1 MNKRSKIKIGKEKKK
16 WSMFS
21 VIAVTFLSI
30 YALSLVLALLWALL
44 SSLKSRFDFREN
56 PFSLPKNWRFD
67 NYMKAFGELFVGI
80 ETATGSRNV
89 YMPELL
95 FNTVV
100 YALGSTIFS
109 VMSPCLTAYIVAKYK
124 FKGRNVLYATVIVTM
139 LLPIVGSLPSSMI
152 LMKAIGFYDN
162 LIGIWITKGSFLGM
176 NFLIFYACF
185 KSFSWDY
192 AEAAFIDGASNFRV
206 MVQINLPLAKTT
218 ILAMALLAF
227 VGYWNEYETQLIYLP
242 SMPSLA
248 YGLFQF
254 QFSVSTVA
262 SSVTIQLAGC
272 MIVAIPIFILY
283 MIFKDMLIGNIAV
296 GGIKG

>member
-1 MNKRSKIKIGKEKKK
+1 MLKKIKSKLAKFRTR
-16 WSMFS
+16 WNLFS
-21 VIAVTFLSI
+21 IIAVVLLSV
-30 YALSLVLALLWALL
+30 YALSLVFALLWALI
-44 SSLKSRFDFREN
+44 SSFKSRFDFREHL
-56 PFSLPKNWRFD
+56 FTLPSKWHFD
-67 NYMKAFGELFVGI
+67 NYLKAFKELYIGV
-80 ETATGSRNV
+80 ETSYGSRYV

-95 FNTVV
+95 FNTIV
-100 YALGSTIFS
+100 YSLGSTFFS
-109 VMSPCLTAYIVAKYK
+109 VMSPCLTAYVVAKYN
-124 FKGRNVLYATVIVTM
+124 FKGRSVLYGIVIVTM

-162 LIGIWITKGSFLGM
+162 LFGIWITKGSFLGM

-185 KSFSWDY
+185 KSFSWEY
-192 AEAAFIDGASNFRV
+192 SEAAFIDGASNFRV
-206 MVQINLPLAKTT
+206 MMQVNLPLARTT
-218 ILAMALLAF
+218 ILAMALLSF
-227 VGYWNEYETQLIYLP
+227 VGYWNEYETQLIFLP

-272 MIVAIPIFILY
+272 MIVAVPIFILY
-283 MIFKDMLIGNIAV
+283 MFFKNMLIGNIAV